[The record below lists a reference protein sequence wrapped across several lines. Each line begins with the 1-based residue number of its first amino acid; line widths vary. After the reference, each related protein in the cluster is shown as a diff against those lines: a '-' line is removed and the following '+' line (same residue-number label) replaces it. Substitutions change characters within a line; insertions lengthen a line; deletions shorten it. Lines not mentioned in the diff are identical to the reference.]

1 MKSKPVKHRVN
12 TDLTRRTTKNKVL
25 SASFHSIMSAPY
37 YAKIFGIGT
46 LLGAGMEV
54 VLIQSNYYQ
63 MLAASEAKSRA
74 KKLQEEME
82 AVERYRTMN
91 QDVNKEK

>member
-1 MKSKPVKHRVN
+1 
-12 TDLTRRTTKNKVL
+12 
-25 SASFHSIMSAPY
+25 MSAQY
-37 YAKIFGIGT
+37 YAKIFGIGAI
-46 LLGAGMEV
+46 LGAGMEV

>member
-1 MKSKPVKHRVN
+1 
-12 TDLTRRTTKNKVL
+12 
-25 SASFHSIMSAPY
+25 MSAQI

-46 LLGAGMEV
+46 ILGAGMEM

-74 KKLQEEME
+74 KKQQEEKQDI
-82 AVERYRTMN
+82 ERFRSMSQN
-91 QDVNKEK
+91 GK

>member
-1 MKSKPVKHRVN
+1 
-12 TDLTRRTTKNKVL
+12 
-25 SASFHSIMSAPY
+25 MSAQY
-37 YAKIFGIGT
+37 YAKIFGIGAI
-46 LLGAGMEV
+46 LGAGMEV

-91 QDVNKEK
+91 QDVNKGK